1 MRHLWTATLVGS
13 FVLASVSSAPLVVA
27 PVAAQSATPTWSDL
41 SALTHPALTVPGS
54 DLLGQQ
60 IAIAP
65 SRLAAQPGVDPRRLA
80 YCGTDGIQRSLDGG
94 LSWSQVP
101 IDAVAG
107 LAANT
112 AYPLAPHG
120 DGSPVCQA
128 VALDPTEPDTFYAVF
143 PAVRAPQ
150 DAPPPRFATG
160 YFTRDAGQS
169 WQEVPAPADGSLQFG
184 GFVAHESGVQ
194 ALFNREAVGSSR
206 EGVPV
211 PVVEATNDGGQSW
224 HETPFACPPSGPCI
238 RFGAPPTG
246 IGSCAMHGYGQPL
259 LVSADSGQ
267 TWTTSAGAAAVNACQ
282 SNELAILTDT
292 DMLLLAPGA
301 AEVTRESAP
310 VKLSRDGGRSF
321 VPLGLPESG
330 GSQEPFELK
339 LLPDGRLLA
348 LMSGPTWSWQIL
360 EPSED
365 HWCSPTGVLMPAN
378 PVPLS
383 VAADRLWWLD
393 GAHAPQSMRYADIV
407 CSVLLVPTPTPG
419 R

>member
-1 MRHLWTATLVGS
+1 
-13 FVLASVSSAPLVVA
+13 
-27 PVAAQSATPTWSDL
+27 VAAQSPATPSWSDL
-41 SALTHPALTVPGS
+41 SALTHPALTVPSS

-65 SRLAAQPGVDPRRLA
+65 SRLAAQPGGDPRWLA
-80 YCGTDGIQRSLDGG
+80 YCGSNDIQRSLDGG
-94 LSWSQVP
+94 LSWSGVP

-107 LAANT
+107 LAAGT
-112 AYPLAPHG
+112 AYPLAPRG
-120 DGSPVCQA
+120 DGSPACQS
-128 VALDPTEPDTFYAVF
+128 VALDPSEQDTVYAVF
-143 PAVRAPQ
+143 SAVRAPQ

-160 YFTRDAGQS
+160 YVTRDAGQS
-169 WQEVPAPADGSLQFG
+169 WQAVPAPTDGSLQFG
-184 GFVAHESGVQ
+184 GFVTDASGVQ
-194 ALFNREAVGSSR
+194 ALFTREAVGSPS
-206 EGVPV
+206 EGVSV
-211 PVVEATNDGGQSW
+211 PVVEATRDGGQSW
-224 HETPFACPPSGPCI
+224 YETPFACPLSGPCI
-238 RFGAPPTG
+238 RFGGPPTG

-259 LVSADSGQ
+259 LVSEDSGQ
-267 TWTTSAGAAAVNACQ
+267 TWTTPTGAEAVNACQ

-301 AEVTRESAP
+301 AEVTREAAL
-310 VKLSRDGGRSF
+310 VRLSRDGGRSF

-330 GSQEPFELK
+330 GSEEPFELT

-365 HWCSPTGVLMPAN
+365 HWCSPSGVLMPAN

-383 VAADRLWWLD
+383 VAADRLWWLG
-393 GAHAPQSMRYADIV
+393 GAREPQSMRYADIV
-407 CSVLLVPTPTPG
+407 CSVLLVPTPTPPG